1 MLELTIKA
9 KTLTELKDNLVKVW
23 TELDGKNTTTEPV
36 ETTGSVEQD
45 LAIAPTTTPSR
56 EDLKP
61 KRTRRTKAELEAEKA
76 KSDLADGPAN
86 SRPVTIN
93 DSLMVT
99 EGVVKEPVAEIP
111 KQSTD
116 SSGSDE
122 AVKYA
127 NFKDNFTK
135 IIFMMMQNKTIDS
148 AYIEAKQ
155 KYYSV
160 ASILSIKDDD
170 ARLEH
175 FYQALRTEGKV

>member
-45 LAIAPTTTPSR
+45 LAITPTSTPSR

-61 KRTRRTKAELEAEKA
+61 KRTRRTKAELEAEKKA
-76 KSDLADGPAN
+76 RDLADGPAN
-86 SRPVTIN
+86 SRPVT
-93 DSLMVT
+93 T
-99 EGVVKEPVAEIP
+99 EAVETP

-116 SSGSDE
+116 SSGDE
-122 AVKYA
+122 AAKYA
-127 NFKDNFTK
+127 NFKENFTK
-135 IIFMMMQNKTIDS
+135 VIFMMMQNKTIDS

-155 KYYSV
+155 KYYNV
-160 ASILSIKDDD
+160 ASILSMKDDE
-170 ARLEH
+170 AMLEH

>member
-36 ETTGSVEQD
+36 ETTGSVDQD

-61 KRTRRTKAELEAEKA
+61 KRTRRTKAELEAEKV

-86 SRPVTIN
+86 SRPVT
-93 DSLMVT
+93 T
-99 EGVVKEPVAEIP
+99 EAGETP

-122 AVKYA
+122 AAKYA
-127 NFKDNFTK
+127 NFKENFTK

-155 KYYSV
+155 KYYNV
-160 ASILSIKDDD
+160 ASILSMKDDD

>member
-9 KTLTELKDNLVKVW
+9 KTLTELKENLVKVW
-23 TELDGKNTTTEPV
+23 TELDGKNTITEPV

-45 LAIAPTTTPSR
+45 QTIVPTTTPSR

-61 KRTRRTKAELEAEKA
+61 KRTRKTKAEIEAEKA

-86 SRPVTIN
+86 SRPVT
-93 DSLMVT
+93 T
-99 EGVVKEPVAEIP
+99 EVVEVP
-111 KQSTD
+111 KSED
-116 SSGSDE
+116 SSGSTPESAEE
-122 AVKYA
+122 AAKYA
-127 NFKDNFTK
+127 NFKENFTK

-148 AYIEAKQ
+148 EYIEAKQ
-155 KYYSV
+155 KFYGV